1 MKKSEKTHYKSI
13 FISDTH
19 LGTKGCKADLLNDFL
34 KNHTC
39 DKLYLVGD
47 IVDGWRLKKN
57 FYFPQSHSNVIRS
70 ILSYAKRGTKVF
82 YIVGNHD
89 EVLRKWL
96 HWNLRFGKIKISN
109 NREHISANG
118 KKYLVVHGDM
128 FDGLMH
134 ANLKWIMHIGD
145 YAYNFLLWVNNKF
158 NQFRSFLGRDYWSLS
173 KYIKGRTKQA
183 LNFIDGFET
192 KLSEYAKK
200 KKYDGVIC
208 GHIHT
213 AAIKDIDGIHYI
225 NTGDW
230 VESCTAIVENDDGEF
245 QLIEWKN
252 RESE

>member
-1 MKKSEKTHYKSI
+1 
-13 FISDTH
+13 
-19 LGTKGCKADLLNDFL
+19 
-34 KNHTC
+34 
-39 DKLYLVGD
+39 
-47 IVDGWRLKKN
+47 
-57 FYFPQSHSNVIRS
+57 
-70 ILSYAKRGTKVF
+70 
-82 YIVGNHD
+82 
-89 EVLRKWL
+89 
-96 HWNLRFGKIKISN
+96 
-109 NREHISANG
+109 
-118 KKYLVVHGDM
+118 M

-134 ANLKWIMHIGD
+134 ANLQWIMHIGD

-158 NQFRSFLGRDYWSLS
+158 NQIRSFLGRDYWSLS